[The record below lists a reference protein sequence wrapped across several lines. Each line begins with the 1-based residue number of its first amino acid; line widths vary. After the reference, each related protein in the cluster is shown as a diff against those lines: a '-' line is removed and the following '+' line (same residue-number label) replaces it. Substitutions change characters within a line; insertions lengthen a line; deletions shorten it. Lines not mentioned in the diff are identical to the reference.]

1 MLSVLVGGVTRGKGK
16 RAKAGEGQPQR
27 RTARGK
33 PHHHTPTARKN
44 LKNPQKK

>member
-1 MLSVLVGGVTRGKGK
+1 VQSLAEGVTRGKVK

-27 RTARGK
+27 KTARGK
-33 PHHHTPTARKN
+33 PHHHTPDRRKN